1 MPLIQVQALKWDD
14 DGELAAA
21 DRLQLLKTLI
31 RQSLPEVQLEFIA
44 VLERSPMLQTQ
55 ISNQVSI
62 S

>member
-1 MPLIQVQALKWDD
+1 MWYY
-14 DGELAAA
+14 DGQLAAA

>member
-1 MPLIQVQALKWDD
+1 MIQVQALKWDD

-55 ISNQVSI
+55 ISNQVCI